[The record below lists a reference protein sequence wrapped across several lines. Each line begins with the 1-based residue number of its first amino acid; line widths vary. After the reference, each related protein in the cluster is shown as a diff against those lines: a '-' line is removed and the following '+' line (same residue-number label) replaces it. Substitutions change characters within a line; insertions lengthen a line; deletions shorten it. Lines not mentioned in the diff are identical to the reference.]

1 MFALSILIFSLV
13 MLKGVFHKVIVYL
26 GIVTC
31 AAAVIGLALQPIVGI
46 GYLWWWDGNSTDWA
60 GAVTWQ
66 KYRMG

>member
-1 MFALSILIFSLV
+1 

-46 GYLWWWDGNSTDWA
+46 GYLWWWFFFMIWFM
-60 GAVTWQ
+60 AVGW
-66 KYRMG
+66 KLYRLGGSSNVAKI